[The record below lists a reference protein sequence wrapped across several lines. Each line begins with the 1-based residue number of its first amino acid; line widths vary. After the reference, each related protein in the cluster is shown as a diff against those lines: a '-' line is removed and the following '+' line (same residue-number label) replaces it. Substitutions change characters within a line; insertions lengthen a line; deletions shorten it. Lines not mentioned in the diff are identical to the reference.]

1 VVKSSGNAAFDRSVE
16 AAVRKSDPLPM
27 PTSQRL
33 LAQFREI
40 EFVFEPGN

>member
-1 VVKSSGNAAFDRSVE
+1 VE
-16 AAVRKSDPLPM
+16 KAVRKADPLPM

-33 LAQFREI
+33 LAKFREI